1 MYIIKILKFIFKK
14 ISAPPPPPPPVKW
27 GIHYKSWEFPG
38 GVPYKFKIMKIPL
51 SNENLGNSIAKRA
64 HLTLES
70 LEIPGRS
77 VIQMR
82 SVIHLSLNRVK
93 F

>member
-14 ISAPPPPPPPVKW
+14 ISASPPTPNEVGYSLQIMGIPWRGSLQVKN
-27 GIHYKSWEFPG
+27 HE
-38 GVPYKFKIMKIPL
+38 
-51 SNENLGNSIAKRA
+51 NSIAKRA

-93 F
+93 V